1 MSIREKVDEYKKIL
15 DIFPN
20 DQEKYQYLIEKAKE
34 NDSFPLELRLDNFK
48 VNGCQSQVWLV
59 PEEKDEKLF
68 FNSDSD
74 ALIAKGL
81 VTLIASI
88 YSDEKAEEVVN
99 SIKNSGGKAHKL
111 KFDVS
116 KEDSVS
122 LAFEEIIKINGTIDI
137 LINNAGITRDGLLM
151 RMKSEQWDDVLNTNL
166 KGVFLCTK
174 YASKFMMKKRSG
186 SIVNISSVV
195 GIIGNPG
202 QANYSAAKAGVIGF
216 TKTCAK
222 EFASRGINVNAIAP
236 GFIETEMT
244 EKLNTEEIL
253 KVIPLGKLG
262 SCTQIANLVS
272 FLVSSDAG
280 SYITGQTIS
289 IDGGMSI

>member
-1 MSIREKVDEYKKIL
+1 MSNTESLSGKV
-15 DIFPN
+15 
-20 DQEKYQYLIEKAKE
+20 
-34 NDSFPLELRLDNFK
+34 
-48 VNGCQSQVWLV
+48 
-59 PEEKDEKLF
+59 
-68 FNSDSD
+68 
-74 ALIAKGL
+74 ALITGASRGIGKE
-81 VTLIASI
+81 IAMELSKLGAEVFI
-88 YSDEKAEEVVN
+88 NYSSSDEKAEEVVN
-99 SIKNSGGKAHKL
+99 SIKNNGGKAHKL

-122 LAFEEIIKINGTIDI
+122 SAFDKIIKINGSIDI
-137 LINNAGITRDGLLM
+137 LVNNAGITRDGLLM
-151 RMKSEQWDDVLNTNL
+151 RMKSEQWDEVLNTNL

-186 SIVNISSVV
+186 NIVNISSVV

-244 EKLNTEEIL
+244 EKLNTEEIV
-253 KVIPLGKLG
+253 KAMREVI
-262 SCTQIANLVS
+262 
-272 FLVSSDAG
+272 
-280 SYITGQTIS
+280 
-289 IDGGMSI
+289 

>member
-1 MSIREKVDEYKKIL
+1 MSNTESLTGKVA
-15 DIFPN
+15 
-20 DQEKYQYLIEKAKE
+20 LITGASRGIGKE
-34 NDSFPLELRLDNFK
+34 IALELSNLGAEVIINY
-48 VNGCQSQVWLV
+48 S
-59 PEEKDEKLF
+59 
-68 FNSDSD
+68 S
-74 ALIAKGL
+74 
-81 VTLIASI
+81 
-88 YSDEKAEEVVN
+88 SDEKAEEVVN
-99 SIKNSGGKAHKL
+99 LIKKSGGKVHKL

-116 KEDSVS
+116 KEESVS
-122 LAFEEIIKINGTIDI
+122 RAFEEIIKINGAIDI
-137 LINNAGITRDGLLM
+137 LVNNAGITRDGLLM

>member
-1 MSIREKVDEYKKIL
+1 MTNKDSLSGKVA
-15 DIFPN
+15 
-20 DQEKYQYLIEKAKE
+20 LITGASRGIGKE
-34 NDSFPLELRLDNFK
+34 IALELSRLGAEVFIN
-48 VNGCQSQVWLV
+48 
-59 PEEKDEKLF
+59 
-68 FNSDSD
+68 
-74 ALIAKGL
+74 
-81 VTLIASI
+81 
-88 YSDEKAEEVVN
+88 YSSSEEKAEEVVN
-99 SIKNSGGKAHKL
+99 SIKNLGGKAHKL

-186 SIVNISSVV
+186 NIVNISSVV

-202 QANYSAAKAGVIGF
+202 QANYSVAKAGVIGF

-280 SYITGQTIS
+280 RYITGQTIS

>member
-1 MSIREKVDEYKKIL
+1 MSNTDSLSGKVALVTGASRGIG
-15 DIFPN
+15 
-20 DQEKYQYLIEKAKE
+20 KE
-34 NDSFPLELRLDNFK
+34 IALELSRFGAEVFINY
-48 VNGCQSQVWLV
+48 S
-59 PEEKDEKLF
+59 
-68 FNSDSD
+68 S
-74 ALIAKGL
+74 
-81 VTLIASI
+81 
-88 YSDEKAEEVVN
+88 SDEKAEEVVN
-99 SIKNSGGKAHKL
+99 SIKNLGGKAHKL

-174 YASKFMMKKRSG
+174 NASKFMMKKRSG

-272 FLVSSDAG
+272 FLVSSNAG

>member
-1 MSIREKVDEYKKIL
+1 MSNTESLSGKV
-15 DIFPN
+15 
-20 DQEKYQYLIEKAKE
+20 
-34 NDSFPLELRLDNFK
+34 
-48 VNGCQSQVWLV
+48 
-59 PEEKDEKLF
+59 
-68 FNSDSD
+68 
-74 ALIAKGL
+74 ALITGASRGIGKE
-81 VTLIASI
+81 IAMELSQLGAEVFI
-88 YSDEKAEEVVN
+88 NYSSSDEKAEEVVN
-99 SIKNSGGKAHKL
+99 SIKNNGGKAHKL

-122 LAFEEIIKINGTIDI
+122 SAFDKIIKINGSIDI
-137 LINNAGITRDGLLM
+137 LVNNAGITRDGLLM
-151 RMKSEQWDDVLNTNL
+151 RMKSEQWDEVLNTNL

-186 SIVNISSVV
+186 NIVNISSVV

-244 EKLNTEEIL
+244 EKLNTEEIV
-253 KVIPLGKLG
+253 KAIPLKRLG
-262 SCTQIANLVS
+262 SCSQIANLVS
-272 FLVSSDAG
+272 FLVSSNAG

>member
-1 MSIREKVDEYKKIL
+1 MSNTKPLSGKVA
-15 DIFPN
+15 
-20 DQEKYQYLIEKAKE
+20 LITGASRGIGKE
-34 NDSFPLELRLDNFK
+34 IALELSREGAEVVINY
-48 VNGCQSQVWLV
+48 S
-59 PEEKDEKLF
+59 
-68 FNSDSD
+68 S
-74 ALIAKGL
+74 
-81 VTLIASI
+81 
-88 YSDEKAEEVVN
+88 SDEKAEEVLKI
-99 SIKNSGGKAHKL
+99 IKKSGEKAHKL

-116 KEDSVS
+116 KEDAVS
-122 LAFEEIIKINGTIDI
+122 SAFEEIIKINGSIDI
-137 LINNAGITRDGLLM
+137 LVNNAGITRDSLLM
-151 RMKSEQWDDVLNTNL
+151 RMKSEQWEEVMNTNL

-174 YASKFMMKKRSG
+174 YASKYMLKKRSG
-186 SIVNISSVV
+186 NIVNISSVV

-244 EKLNTEEIL
+244 ENLNTDGIL
-253 KVIPLGKLG
+253 KAIPLGKLG
-262 SCTQIANLVS
+262 SCSQIANLVS
-272 FLVSSDAG
+272 FLVSSNAG

>member
-1 MSIREKVDEYKKIL
+1 MSNTDSLSGKVA
-15 DIFPN
+15 
-20 DQEKYQYLIEKAKE
+20 LITGASRGIGKE
-34 NDSFPLELRLDNFK
+34 IALELSRIGAEVFINY
-48 VNGCQSQVWLV
+48 S
-59 PEEKDEKLF
+59 
-68 FNSDSD
+68 S
-74 ALIAKGL
+74 
-81 VTLIASI
+81 
-88 YSDEKAEEVVN
+88 SDEKAEEVVN
-99 SIKNSGGKAHKL
+99 SIKNLGGKAHKL

-122 LAFEEIIKINGTIDI
+122 SAFEEIVKINGNIDI

-174 YASKFMMKKRSG
+174 YASRFMMKKRSG

-222 EFASRGINVNAIAP
+222 EFATRGINVNAIAP

>member
-1 MSIREKVDEYKKIL
+1 MTNTESLSGKV
-15 DIFPN
+15 
-20 DQEKYQYLIEKAKE
+20 
-34 NDSFPLELRLDNFK
+34 
-48 VNGCQSQVWLV
+48 
-59 PEEKDEKLF
+59 
-68 FNSDSD
+68 
-74 ALIAKGL
+74 ALITGASRGIGKE
-81 VTLIASI
+81 IAMELSKLGAEVFI
-88 YSDEKAEEVVN
+88 NYSSSDEKAEEVVN
-99 SIKNSGGKAHKL
+99 SIKNNGGKAHKL

-122 LAFEEIIKINGTIDI
+122 SAFNKIIKINGSIDI
-137 LINNAGITRDGLLM
+137 LVNNAGITRDGLLM
-151 RMKSEQWDDVLNTNL
+151 RMKSEQWDEVLNTNL

-186 SIVNISSVV
+186 NIVNISSVV

-244 EKLNTEEIL
+244 EKLNTEEIV
-253 KVIPLGKLG
+253 KAIPLKRLG
-262 SCTQIANLVS
+262 SCSQIANLVS
-272 FLVSSDAG
+272 FLVSSNAG

>member
-1 MSIREKVDEYKKIL
+1 MSNTDSLSGKV
-15 DIFPN
+15 
-20 DQEKYQYLIEKAKE
+20 A
-34 NDSFPLELRLDNFK
+34 
-48 VNGCQSQVWLV
+48 
-59 PEEKDEKLF
+59 
-68 FNSDSD
+68 
-74 ALIAKGL
+74 L
-81 VTLIASI
+81 VTGASRGIGKEIALDLSRLGAEVFI
-88 YSDEKAEEVVN
+88 NYSSSDEKAEEVVN
-99 SIKNSGGKAHKL
+99 SIKNLGGKAHKL

-116 KEDSVS
+116 QEDSVS

-151 RMKSEQWDDVLNTNL
+151 RMKSDQWDDVLNTNL

-272 FLVSSDAG
+272 FLVSSNAG

>member
-1 MSIREKVDEYKKIL
+1 MSNTESLSGKV
-15 DIFPN
+15 
-20 DQEKYQYLIEKAKE
+20 
-34 NDSFPLELRLDNFK
+34 
-48 VNGCQSQVWLV
+48 
-59 PEEKDEKLF
+59 
-68 FNSDSD
+68 
-74 ALIAKGL
+74 ALITGASRGIGKE
-81 VTLIASI
+81 IAMELSKLGAEVFI
-88 YSDEKAEEVVN
+88 NYSSSDEKAEEVVN
-99 SIKNSGGKAHKL
+99 SIKNDGGKAHKL

-122 LAFEEIIKINGTIDI
+122 SAFDKIIKINGSIDI
-137 LINNAGITRDGLLM
+137 LVNNAGITRDGLLM
-151 RMKSEQWDDVLNTNL
+151 RMKSEQWDEVLNTNL

-186 SIVNISSVV
+186 NIVNISSVV

-222 EFASRGINVNAIAP
+222 EFASRGIQVNAIAP

-253 KVIPLGKLG
+253 K
-262 SCTQIANLVS
+262 AVS
-272 FLVSSDAG
+272 YTHL
-280 SYITGQTIS
+280 TLPTILRV
-289 IDGGMSI
+289 

>member
-1 MSIREKVDEYKKIL
+1 MSNTDSLSGKVA
-15 DIFPN
+15 
-20 DQEKYQYLIEKAKE
+20 LITGASRGIGKE
-34 NDSFPLELRLDNFK
+34 IALELSRLGAEVFINY
-48 VNGCQSQVWLV
+48 S
-59 PEEKDEKLF
+59 
-68 FNSDSD
+68 S
-74 ALIAKGL
+74 
-81 VTLIASI
+81 
-88 YSDEKAEEVVN
+88 SDEKAEEVVN
-99 SIKNSGGKAHKL
+99 SIKNLGGKAHRL

-122 LAFEEIIKINGTIDI
+122 SAFEKIIKISCTIDI
-137 LINNAGITRDGLLM
+137 LINNAGITKDGLLM
-151 RMKSEQWDDVLNTNL
+151 RMKSEQWDDVINTNL

-174 YASKFMMKKRSG
+174 YASKFMIKKRSG

-244 EKLNTEEIL
+244 ERLNTEEIL

-272 FLVSSDAG
+272 FLISSNAG

>member
-1 MSIREKVDEYKKIL
+1 MSNTDLLSGKV
-15 DIFPN
+15 
-20 DQEKYQYLIEKAKE
+20 
-34 NDSFPLELRLDNFK
+34 
-48 VNGCQSQVWLV
+48 
-59 PEEKDEKLF
+59 
-68 FNSDSD
+68 
-74 ALIAKGL
+74 ALITGASRGSGKE
-81 VTLIASI
+81 IAFELSRLGAEVFI
-88 YSDEKAEEVVN
+88 NYSSSDEQAEKVVN
-99 SIKNSGGKAHKL
+99 SIKNSGGKAQKL

-116 KEDSVS
+116 KEESVS
-122 LAFEEIIKINGTIDI
+122 LAFEEIIKIKGTIDI

>member
-1 MSIREKVDEYKKIL
+1 MMSNTDSLSGKVA
-15 DIFPN
+15 
-20 DQEKYQYLIEKAKE
+20 LITGASRGIGKE
-34 NDSFPLELRLDNFK
+34 IALELSRLGAEVFINY
-48 VNGCQSQVWLV
+48 S
-59 PEEKDEKLF
+59 
-68 FNSDSD
+68 S
-74 ALIAKGL
+74 
-81 VTLIASI
+81 
-88 YSDEKAEEVVN
+88 SDEKAEEVIN
-99 SIKNSGGKAHKL
+99 SIKKTGGKAHKL

-116 KEDSVS
+116 KEDAVS
-122 LAFEEIIKINGTIDI
+122 SAFEEIVKINGTIDI

-195 GIIGNPG
+195 GLIGNPG

-244 EKLNTEEIL
+244 EKLNTEDIL

-262 SCTQIANLVS
+262 SCSQIANLVS
-272 FLVSSDAG
+272 FLVASIG
-280 SYITGQTIS
+280 GRYITGQTIS

>member
-1 MSIREKVDEYKKIL
+1 M
-15 DIFPN
+15 
-20 DQEKYQYLIEKAKE
+20 
-34 NDSFPLELRLDNFK
+34 
-48 VNGCQSQVWLV
+48 
-59 PEEKDEKLF
+59 
-68 FNSDSD
+68 
-74 ALIAKGL
+74 
-81 VTLIASI
+81 
-88 YSDEKAEEVVN
+88 N

-122 LAFEEIIKINGTIDI
+122 SAFEEIIKINGSIDI
-137 LINNAGITRDGLLM
+137 LVNNAGITRDGLLM
-151 RMKSEQWDDVLNTNL
+151 RMKSEQWDEVLNTNL

-195 GIIGNPG
+195 GLIGNPG

-253 KVIPLGKLG
+253 K
-262 SCTQIANLVS
+262 AVS
-272 FLVSSDAG
+272 YTHLTLPTSV
-280 SYITGQTIS
+280 TV
-289 IDGGMSI
+289 

>member
-1 MSIREKVDEYKKIL
+1 MLNTESLSGKV
-15 DIFPN
+15 
-20 DQEKYQYLIEKAKE
+20 
-34 NDSFPLELRLDNFK
+34 
-48 VNGCQSQVWLV
+48 
-59 PEEKDEKLF
+59 
-68 FNSDSD
+68 
-74 ALIAKGL
+74 ALITGASRGIGKE
-81 VTLIASI
+81 IAMELSKLGAEVFI
-88 YSDEKAEEVVN
+88 NYSSSDEKAEEVVN
-99 SIKNSGGKAHKL
+99 SIKNNGGKAHKL

-122 LAFEEIIKINGTIDI
+122 SAFDKIIKINGSIDI
-137 LINNAGITRDGLLM
+137 LVNNAGITRDGLLM
-151 RMKSEQWDDVLNTNL
+151 RMKSEQWDEVLNTNL

-186 SIVNISSVV
+186 NIVNISSVV

-244 EKLNTEEIL
+244 EKLNTEEIV
-253 KVIPLGKLG
+253 KAIPLKRLG
-262 SCTQIANLVS
+262 SCSQIANLVS
-272 FLVSSDAG
+272 FLVSSNAG

>member
-1 MSIREKVDEYKKIL
+1 MSNTDSLSGKVA
-15 DIFPN
+15 
-20 DQEKYQYLIEKAKE
+20 LITGASRGIGKE
-34 NDSFPLELRLDNFK
+34 IALELSRLGAEVFINY
-48 VNGCQSQVWLV
+48 S
-59 PEEKDEKLF
+59 
-68 FNSDSD
+68 S
-74 ALIAKGL
+74 
-81 VTLIASI
+81 
-88 YSDEKAEEVVN
+88 SDEKAEEVVN
-99 SIKNSGGKAHKL
+99 SIKNKGGKAHKL
-111 KFDVS
+111 KFNVS

-122 LAFEEIIKINGTIDI
+122 SAFEKIIKINVTIDI

-174 YASKFMMKKRSG
+174 YASKFKMKKRSG

-216 TKTCAK
+216 TKTCSK

-244 EKLNTEEIL
+244 EKLNTEEII
-253 KVIPLGKLG
+253 KVIPLRKLG

-272 FLVSSDAG
+272 FLVSSNAG

>member
-1 MSIREKVDEYKKIL
+1 MSNTDSLSGKVA
-15 DIFPN
+15 
-20 DQEKYQYLIEKAKE
+20 LITGASRGIGKE
-34 NDSFPLELRLDNFK
+34 IALELSRLGAEVFINY
-48 VNGCQSQVWLV
+48 S
-59 PEEKDEKLF
+59 
-68 FNSDSD
+68 S
-74 ALIAKGL
+74 
-81 VTLIASI
+81 
-88 YSDEKAEEVVN
+88 SDEKAEEVVN
-99 SIKNSGGKAHKL
+99 LIKNSGGKAHKL

-122 LAFEEIIKINGTIDI
+122 SAFEEIIKINGSIDI
-137 LINNAGITRDGLLM
+137 LINYAGITRDGLLM

-222 EFASRGINVNAIAP
+222 EFAARGINVNAIAP

-280 SYITGQTIS
+280 GYITGQTIS